1 VTELKEHKDVFEK
14 NLKYHGYLLIEI
26 VVAISVLGALIIA
39 FELSLSGFV
48 RFNRV
53 QLVRQQCTA
62 AAQAQLDSIETT
74 GKQIP
79 DEDFRR
85 LWPKLGISIKQS
97 PGTGQWQG
105 LNLVEAEAS
114 GMSFSRPVKVRLS
127 RYMAIE
133 TPSPKQEL

>member
-1 VTELKEHKDVFEK
+1 VFEK

-26 VVAISVLGALIIA
+26 IVALSVLGALIIA

-62 AAQAQLDSIETT
+62 AAQAQLDSIEAT

-85 LWPKLGISIKQS
+85 LWPKLGISIKQM

-105 LNLVEAEAS
+105 LKLVEAEAS
-114 GMSFSRPVKVRLS
+114 GMSFNRPVKVQLS
-127 RYMAIE
+127 RYIAIE
-133 TPSPKQEL
+133 TPLPEKEL